1 MTLVPMSLYFNAR
14 GLAKVQLGLG
24 QGKRLTDKRQTAKE
38 RDWQRQ
44 KQRVLRDKG
53 YPAIRR
59 RCASRKSVNDSSF
72 REEKGSSMST
82 RRRSALGRM
91 AAAASMALAGST
103 ASAPA
108 LSADSAHAFSFTG
121 ITGEP
126 LPLDQFA
133 GKAVLVVNTAS
144 KCGFTPQYEGLQ
156 ALWQRYRERGLVV
169 LGVPSNDFGGQEPG
183 SEERDPVLLL
193 GHLRHRFPNDRQ
205 DRRRRRRRPSV
216 LCLGARSGGFMVG
229 RRSGTSTNT

>member
-1 MTLVPMSLYFNAR
+1 
-14 GLAKVQLGLG
+14 
-24 QGKRLTDKRQTAKE
+24 
-38 RDWQRQ
+38 
-44 KQRVLRDKG
+44 
-53 YPAIRR
+53 
-59 RCASRKSVNDSSF
+59 
-72 REEKGSSMST
+72 MST
-82 RRRSALGRM
+82 RRRSPLGRM

-133 GKAVLVVNTAS
+133 GKVVLVVNTAS

-183 SEERDPVLLL
+183 SDAEIQSFCAVNFDID
-193 GHLRHRFPNDRQ
+193 FPMTAKT
-205 DRRRRRRRPSV
+205 V
-216 LCLGARSGGFMVG
+216 VSGGDAHPFYAWARDQAGFIGSPKWNFHKYLIDPEG
-229 RRSGTSTNT
+229 RFVSWFSSVTGPDAARLIKAIEEALPPVSG